1 MNTNFNNLYNHE
13 RAEKLDQKFFN
24 KHGIILP
31 FHYFKAQV
39 VLMNAHAKGHP
50 KHVTEARAMQNLFD
64 IAKNRHK

>member
-1 MNTNFNNLYNHE
+1 MNTNFDNLYNHE

-24 KHGIILP
+24 KHGINLP

-39 VLMNAHAKGHP
+39 ILMNSYAKGHP
-50 KHVTEARAMQNLFD
+50 KHVSEARAMQNLFD